1 VEDQLQR
8 KRFLWGAVLAWV
20 PWAPTF
26 FGLAN
31 AFIGISNSKATG
43 LGAVS
48 GGLIELFATWGILT
62 MIIGQ
67 VAAIIL
73 LYKAFSREHWM
84 RNLVSVLSI
93 GLSGLML
100 VIVCSFIWFT
110 FLRGRH

>member
-1 VEDQLQR
+1 
-8 KRFLWGAVLAWV
+8 
-20 PWAPTF
+20 
-26 FGLAN
+26 
-31 AFIGISNSKATG
+31 
-43 LGAVS
+43 
-48 GGLIELFATWGILT
+48 

-110 FLRGRH
+110 LLRGRH